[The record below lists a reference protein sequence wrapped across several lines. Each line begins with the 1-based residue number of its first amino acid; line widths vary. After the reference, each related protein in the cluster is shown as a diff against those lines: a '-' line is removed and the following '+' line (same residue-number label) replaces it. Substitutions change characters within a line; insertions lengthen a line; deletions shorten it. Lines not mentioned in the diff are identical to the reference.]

1 MSEIS
6 EWGYEES
13 NILANINTLEDKLY
27 PLTERNS
34 PQDQTRIVEIVR
46 QIKELRLQ
54 L

>member
-13 NILANINTLEDKLY
+13 NILASINTLEDTLH

-34 PQDQTRIVEIVR
+34 PQDQTKIVEIVR
-46 QIKELRLQ
+46 QIKALREQ